1 MAQTEQAWGSRIGLI
16 LAMAG
21 SAVGLGNFLRFPIQ
35 AVQNGGGAFIIP
47 YLISFLLLGL
57 PLVLIEWSTG
67 KFGGKFG
74 RHSPPTIMQ
83 ALNKNV
89 FWRYA
94 GSLGLFSSIIICSY
108 YCYIE
113 SWILS
118 YAIHSVVGTFNE
130 MTEMEI
136 SSFFDSYLNLGVST
150 SGIPYD
156 TFLCFALCL
165 FLNVFILSHGI
176 AKGIERAAKV
186 TMPLLLFFGIF
197 LVYKAYTMKAGVQG
211 ASFDSVV
218 ALNFLWTP
226 DFDSLLNPKVW
237 LSAAGQVFFTLSLGM
252 GAIQTYASYLKE
264 KDDIALSSMT
274 AAFTNEFT
282 EIVLGSAIIIPIAIG
297 YFGIDRVVELT
308 QFGGFGLGFR
318 TMPYLFGQWGPLLS
332 ALAGFSFF
340 GLLFFAAITST
351 LSIAQP
357 FVAFLSNNYD
367 WSQKRTSYFLGIV
380 IFIMALPCILF
391 FDKGVF
397 DQYDFWGGTV
407 SLFFFAMLEAI
418 AFSWVMGVNKGWKLI
433 HENADIQL
441 PGVFRFILRFIT
453 PTMLIVIFVASLI
466 KPKNDDWS
474 LLSFKGWEL
483 DNSSILGELRHQN
496 VGPNKTWFADE
507 FYAENEGVVKQISDN
522 VIVVEGKEYSLPKN
536 AEVLV
541 SLDEE
546 ISLGSPLYKGKI
558 VNSVFYI
565 DVCRI
570 GLLVFLGLLCLLIYK
585 AKPHNFEEKQECQQ

>member
-47 YLISFLLLGL
+47 YLISFLFLGL

-83 ALNKNV
+83 TLNKNI

-136 SSFFDSYLNLGVST
+136 SSFFDSYLQLGVST

-156 TFLCFALCL
+156 TFFCFALCL

-318 TMPYLFGQWGPLLS
+318 TMPYLFSQWGTVLS

-380 IFIMALPCILF
+380 IFVMAMPCIFF

-433 HENADIQL
+433 HENADMQL
-441 PGVFRFILRFIT
+441 PGIFRFVLRFVT
-453 PTMLIVIFVASLI
+453 PTMLIIIFVASLI

-483 DNSSILGELRHQN
+483 DDSSILGELRHQN
-496 VGPNKTWFADE
+496 IGPNKTWFADE
-507 FYAENEGVVKQISDN
+507 FYAENEGVVKQISDD
-522 VIVVEGKEYSLPKN
+522 VIVVEGKEYSLPKD
-536 AEVLV
+536 AEVCV
-541 SLDEE
+541 AVDEE
-546 ISLGSPLYKGKI
+546 ISLGAPLYKAKI

-585 AKPHNFEEKQECQQ
+585 AKPHNFEEK